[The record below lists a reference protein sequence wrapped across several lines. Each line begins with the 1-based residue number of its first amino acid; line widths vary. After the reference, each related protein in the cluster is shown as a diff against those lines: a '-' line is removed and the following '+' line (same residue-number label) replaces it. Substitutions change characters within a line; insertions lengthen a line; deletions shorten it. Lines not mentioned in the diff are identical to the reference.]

1 MWVSRFGGK
10 LGIGLGK
17 VSQYIYIFIY
27 LYIYICIE
35 RESVCVYINIV
46 YAYIE
51 YAMAS
56 FRLQVNEILTLQFTW
71 KNGDRSTPL
80 VVVGGQALHV
90 LSPLVEST

>member
-1 MWVSRFGGK
+1 
-10 LGIGLGK
+10 
-17 VSQYIYIFIY
+17 
-27 LYIYICIE
+27 
-35 RESVCVYINIV
+35 
-46 YAYIE
+46 
-51 YAMAS
+51 MAS